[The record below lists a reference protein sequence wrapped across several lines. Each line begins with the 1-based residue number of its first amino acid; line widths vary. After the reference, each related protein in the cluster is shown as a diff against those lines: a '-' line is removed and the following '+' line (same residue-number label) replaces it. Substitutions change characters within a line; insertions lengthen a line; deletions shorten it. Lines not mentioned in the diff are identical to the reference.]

1 MWSSRLRPPFYIV
14 LQGFTYTFITAVLL
28 RKGLSFYE
36 KKYDAK
42 LSKLYLIRGRA
53 GSMSLKSLK
62 SSNSRKKRILSSN
75 VNRYSLLLSYTS
87 IQTYQLLMKE
97 FPFPSLSLL
106 KKITEGQLDAAKC
119 AESLKSQ
126 GEISEDVVLMFD
138 VRCTYRNVQNAVAV
152 N

>member
-1 MWSSRLRPPFYIV
+1 
-14 LQGFTYTFITAVLL
+14 
-28 RKGLSFYE
+28 
-36 KKYDAK
+36 
-42 LSKLYLIRGRA
+42 
-53 GSMSLKSLK
+53 
-62 SSNSRKKRILSSN
+62 
-75 VNRYSLLLSYTS
+75 
-87 IQTYQLLMKE
+87 MKE

>member
-1 MWSSRLRPPFYIV
+1 
-14 LQGFTYTFITAVLL
+14 
-28 RKGLSFYE
+28 
-36 KKYDAK
+36 
-42 LSKLYLIRGRA
+42 
-53 GSMSLKSLK
+53 MSLKSSK

-138 VRCTYRNVQNAVAV
+138 EMYLQKCAECCGGELIGANEN